1 MEIRHGARDLLGD
14 LQPRSPRQSLSA
26 REAAVSVERTVLRE
40 LADQRRELEL
50 QAAAE
55 KLEGVLVT
63 AHLGG
68 YGDVAVGFG
77 EGGEVL
83 VGPFLD

>member
-1 MEIRHGARDLLGD
+1 M
-14 LQPRSPRQSLSA
+14 
-26 REAAVSVERTVLRE
+26 LRE

>member
-1 MEIRHGARDLLGD
+1 MF
-14 LQPRSPRQSLSA
+14 
-26 REAAVSVERTVLRE
+26 RE
-40 LADQRRELEL
+40 LADERREIEL

-55 KLEGVLVT
+55 KLECVLVI

-77 EGGEVL
+77 EA
-83 VGPFLD
+83 

>member
-1 MEIRHGARDLLGD
+1 MEIRHGAGDLLRDLH
-14 LQPRSPRQSLSA
+14 PRSPRQGS
-26 REAAVSVERTVLRE
+26 REEASVSVERTVFRE
-40 LADQRRELEL
+40 LADERREIEL

-55 KLEGVLVT
+55 KLECVLVI

-77 EGGEVL
+77 EA
-83 VGPFLD
+83 

>member
-1 MEIRHGARDLLGD
+1 MC
-14 LQPRSPRQSLSA
+14 
-26 REAAVSVERTVLRE
+26 RE
-40 LADQRRELEL
+40 LADEGREVEV

-55 KLEGVLVT
+55 KLERVLVV

-77 EGGEVL
+77 EGREVL
-83 VGPFLD
+83 VGPFLDGDWSVFD